1 MLSYKIDFLKYRY
14 MCFLASALLL
24 VFGLVLYFAKGGFKY
39 SIDFVGGA
47 EIRVS
52 FQEPIKANDLRNALS
67 SRGWQDYNLQSV
79 GSTDKEYFIRV
90 SGQIQNLE
98 DKFSQDIKSEI
109 TSNKMTIENIDF
121 VGAEVGK
128 EMQSN
133 ALIAIVLSLFVLLG
147 YITIRSKYAYG
158 VGAVIALIHD
168 LLAVL
173 VFLLLFNEL
182 ISVNI
187 LAAILSILGYSLN
200 DTIVIFNRI
209 RENLKKHKD
218 MPSYELVNLSINQTL
233 TRTLLVSFS
242 TLLGVLS
249 FYIFGGEVLRGFSFA
264 MMIGII
270 VGTYSSIYIASPI
283 MMIFGGL
290 STRK

>member
-14 MCFLASALLL
+14 MCFAVSALLL
-24 VFGLVLYFAKGGFKY
+24 VFGLILYFAKGGFKY

-47 EIRVS
+47 EIRAS
-52 FQEPIKANDLRNALS
+52 FQEPIKANDLRSALS
-67 SRGWQDYNLQSV
+67 KKGWQDYNLQSV
-79 GSTDKEYFIRV
+79 GNTDKEYFIRV
-90 SGQIQNLE
+90 SGQIKNLE
-98 DKFSQDIKSEI
+98 EKFSQDIKSEI
-109 TSNKMTIENIDF
+109 SSNKMTIENIDF

-133 ALIAIVLSLFVLLG
+133 ALIAIVLSLIVLLG
-147 YITIRSKYAYG
+147 YITIRSKYAYA
-158 VGAVIALIHD
+158 VGAVVALVHD

-182 ISVNI
+182 ISINI

-218 MPSYELVNLSINQTL
+218 MSSNELVNLSINQTL

-249 FYIFGGEVLRGFSFA
+249 FYVFGGEVLRGFSFA
-264 MMIGII
+264 MLVGIV

-283 MMIFGGL
+283 MIIFGGL
-290 STRK
+290 SSKR

>member
-1 MLSYKIDFLKYRY
+1 MVTRKIDFLKYRY
-14 MCFLASALLL
+14 ICLSASVLLL
-24 VFGLVLYFAKGGFKY
+24 IFGCILYFAKGGFKY

-47 EIRVS
+47 EIRAS
-52 FQEPIKANDLRNALS
+52 FQEPIKANVLRDALS
-67 SRGWQDYNLQSV
+67 KKGWHDYNLQSI
-79 GSTDKEYFIRV
+79 GNSEKEYFIRV
-90 SGQIQNLE
+90 SGQIKNLE
-98 DKFSQDIKSEI
+98 DRFSQDIKSEI
-109 TSNKMTIENIDF
+109 SSNQMIVENIDY

-128 EMQSN
+128 EMKNN
-133 ALIAIVLSLFVLLG
+133 ALIAIILSLFVLLG
-147 YITIRSKYAYG
+147 YITIRSKYAYA
-158 VGAVIALIHD
+158 VGAIVALIHD

-173 VFLLLFNEL
+173 VFLLIFNEL

-218 MPSYELVNLSINQTL
+218 MSSYDLVNLSINQTL
-233 TRTLLVSFS
+233 TRTLLVSFA
-242 TLLGVLS
+242 TLLAVLS

-264 MMIGII
+264 MLIGII

-283 MMIFGGL
+283 MMLFGGL
-290 STRK
+290 SVRK